1 MNPRRPALPTPLPL
15 AFMMGLSDSG
25 RELVHLDQKRIPSI
39 TLSGTCSFMP
49 QLTPGRFDIRK
60 IWLGD
65 PRFQQYQVPNIPLV
79 NYIADPDSHETAL
92 KQAINIVTQTGRP
105 CFNDPRK
112 VIETRRD
119 QIAEKFAGIPGL
131 NTPRTVHIKP
141 THPRDFQNAAAEHGL
156 KFPVIVRLAGDHGG
170 VSTIRIDSP
179 NDWDGIFV
187 LPWGGRAVYL
197 TEFADFHDSDG
208 LYRKCRIIF
217 TGGKMLLHHV
227 IISKEWLVHRGSR
240 INNDNTAEEEKYWL
254 ASFEQEHLPRFRNAL
269 SEIRRIIGLD
279 YFGLDCHLGQD
290 NVITLFECNA
300 TMNVLS
306 YGRESSHWN
315 EPKAQIRARLEA
327 ALEKFARS
335 GIAGTHQAVSPT

>member
-1 MNPRRPALPTPLPL
+1 MNSPRSALPAPLPL
-15 AFMMGLSDSG
+15 AFMLGLSDSG
-25 RELVHLDQKRIPSI
+25 RELVRLDQNRVPSI
-39 TLSGTCSFMP
+39 TLSGTCSYMP
-49 QLTPGRFDIRK
+49 QLTPRRFNIRK

-65 PRFQQYQVPNIPLV
+65 PRFQQIQIPGIPLV

-92 KQAINIVTQTGRP
+92 KQAINIVEQTGRP

-112 VIETRRD
+112 VIVTRRD
-119 QIAEKFAGIPGL
+119 QIAERLADVPGL
-131 NTPRTVHIKP
+131 NTPRTVRITP
-141 THPRDFQNAAAEHGL
+141 AHPRDFQQAADEHQL
-156 KFPVIVRLAGDHGG
+156 QFPLIVRLAGDHGG
-170 VSTIRIDSP
+170 ISTIRIDTS

-197 TEFADFHDSDG
+197 TEFSDFHDPDG

-227 IISKEWLVHRGSR
+227 IISREWLVHRGSR
-240 INNDNTAEEEKYWL
+240 LNSESTADEERYWL
-254 ASFEQEHLPRFRNAL
+254 ASFEREHLPRFQHTL

-279 YFGLDCHLGQD
+279 YFGLDCHLGQN

-306 YGRESSHWN
+306 YGHESSHWN

-327 ALEKFARS
+327 SLEKFSR
-335 GIAGTHQAVSPT
+335 QASTQGA